1 MVEKLAFTLY
11 EVFGY
16 LLPGSVA
23 LIGFMF
29 LYWAVFAPTVPLGV
43 ANFQPSFLMWSLI
56 AIASYLLGHAAQAV
70 ANRILR
76 RIERSALAMQG
87 VPWMP
92 ERAVQTASEL
102 LGVQLD
108 KIEPAWVYRALDE
121 YAVQTGKSGDRDMF
135 VYREGFYR
143 ASSVTL
149 FFLSLTLLIRMIV
162 PGASIQFTRWL
173 FPVSWLEL
181 LTTAVVASLVAWLFL
196 QRYRRFADYRVT
208 RAVLSALVIRKT
220 SSHPRLGDKST
231 PPPE

>member
-1 MVEKLAFTLY
+1 ML
-11 EVFGY
+11 
-16 LLPGSVA
+16 
-23 LIGFMF
+23 
-29 LYWAVFAPTVPLGV
+29 
-43 ANFQPSFLMWSLI
+43 
-56 AIASYLLGHAAQAV
+56 
-70 ANRILR
+70 
-76 RIERSALAMQG
+76 
-87 VPWMP
+87 

-196 QRYRRFADYRVT
+196 QRYKRFADYRVT
-208 RAVLSALVIRKT
+208 RAVLSALVIRKA

-231 PPPE
+231 PPRSDYALGKLRRDASLDIQCWSWKRCICSHRTEPRIRY